1 MGLGDRQELGVHVWY
16 GSEGYPWACGQ
27 VWSGAEGTVDLGG
40 QVWVLRQRGALAQV
54 GEPWGTQAWPGGH
67 HGL

>member
-40 QVWVLRQRGALAQV
+40 QVWVLRQRWALAHV
-54 GEPWGTQAWPGGH
+54 G
-67 HGL
+67 